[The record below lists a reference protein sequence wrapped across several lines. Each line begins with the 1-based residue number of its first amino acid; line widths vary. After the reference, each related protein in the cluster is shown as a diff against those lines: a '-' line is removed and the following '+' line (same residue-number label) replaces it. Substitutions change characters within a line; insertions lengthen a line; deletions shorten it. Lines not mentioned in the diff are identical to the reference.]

1 MLLWTEKSMIPPF
14 CCFTHIFT
22 KLFMET
28 LALFLKK
35 KPESTFLLFVLFF
48 FSLLSHG
55 LIFCQV
61 AMMAEQT
68 SLLSAALHED
78 AWLALGWAPS
88 YQLLSRVKGLSF
100 WYPAAERQAHAS
112 SSPPRADDKGSAQ
125 WQESGQLKKSVQNLE
140 RP

>member
-35 KPESTFLLFVLFF
+35 KPESTFLLFALFF

-61 AMMAEQT
+61 AMMAERT
-68 SLLSAALHED
+68 SLLSAFLHEG
-78 AWLALGWAPS
+78 AWLSLGWAPS
-88 YQLLSRVKGLSF
+88 HQLLSRIKGLSF
-100 WYPAAERQAHAS
+100 WYPAAERHMP
-112 SSPPRADDKGSAQ
+112 PPRRQGLMTGGVLNGRNQGS
-125 WQESGQLKKSVQNLE
+125 LRNLS
-140 RP
+140 RI